1 MITAVFK
8 ILNCGL
14 TLTSYAFADHHTE
27 NLQIFE
33 VNAWV
38 NLDLYGTLVRGA
50 KNGWTDC
57 STPLLVLDAEMD
69 RSRGTV
75 LHCKS
80 SSRTSSGPLQAYLA
94 KPLT

>member
-57 STPLLVLDAEMD
+57 STELIIITTYSYM
-69 RSRGTV
+69 
-75 LHCKS
+75 
-80 SSRTSSGPLQAYLA
+80 QYI
-94 KPLT
+94 

>member
-1 MITAVFK
+1 MPLSSSRRRPLAILSRVRYPFDLSYGVITAVFK

-57 STPLLVLDAEMD
+57 ILD
-69 RSRGTV
+69 
-75 LHCKS
+75 
-80 SSRTSSGPLQAYLA
+80 
-94 KPLT
+94 

>member
-14 TLTSYAFADHHTE
+14 TLTPYAFADHHTE

-50 KNGWTDC
+50 KNGWTDS
-57 STPLLVLDAEMD
+57 STMLAGLFFCALDKMGTSTS
-69 RSRGTV
+69 RSKKYT
-75 LHCKS
+75 
-80 SSRTSSGPLQAYLA
+80 T
-94 KPLT
+94 

>member
-8 ILNCGL
+8 IQNCGL

-57 STPLLVLDAEMD
+57 STTQVPKWATVRAPTIILMQPID
-69 RSRGTV
+69 RGGF
-75 LHCKS
+75 
-80 SSRTSSGPLQAYLA
+80 RTI
-94 KPLT
+94 

>member
-1 MITAVFK
+1 MITAVSK
-8 ILNCGL
+8 IRNYGL
-14 TLTSYAFADHHTE
+14 SWTAYAFADHHTE

-57 STPLLVLDAEMD
+57 SFL
-69 RSRGTV
+69 
-75 LHCKS
+75 KI
-80 SSRTSSGPLQAYLA
+80 
-94 KPLT
+94 